1 MHKTMTRML
10 VDRLSKVRNKI
21 IRETKRTMNPDRIE
35 ELMKKLL
42 RQKEELALDRKQ
54 LKMSKQ
60 EYAIFRKTYLEL
72 RKQSDSKVDEE

>member
-1 MHKTMTRML
+1 MTRML
-10 VDRLSKVRNKI
+10 VNRLSQVRNKI

-42 RQKEELALDRKQ
+42 KQKEELALDRKQ

-72 RKQSDSKVDEE
+72 RKQSDSVVDQE